1 VAKSVAAG
9 ITAPAKSTRGPS
21 AAGLAGAA
29 HASSDAKAN
38 ANANSAVAK
47 SAAAGIT
54 APAKSD

>member
-1 VAKSVAAG
+1 MTPAAKSA
-9 ITAPAKSTRGPS
+9 RGPS

-29 HASSDAKAN
+29 HAASNAKAN